1 MKQLLLVILFPSF
14 LFAQEEWEHVATSS
28 NKDTYSIRNTIK
40 QRNSDN
46 IVFWVKVQK
55 PDKIE
60 KTESGSIFKG
70 GDYVITKYEADCDKQ
85 TLRTIV
91 GVVYDK
97 NGAVKLNI
105 PEKYLAETVIID
117 SVGETFLNAACRK
130 IFN

>member
-60 KTESGSIFKG
+60 KQSLVQFLKVAIMLLLNM
-70 GDYVITKYEADCDKQ
+70 KQ
-85 TLRTIV
+85 T
-91 GVVYDK
+91 
-97 NGAVKLNI
+97 
-105 PEKYLAETVIID
+105 VI
-117 SVGETFLNAACRK
+117 SKRYVL
-130 IFN
+130 